1 VFTANTEALTMT
13 ACEESTTRPSSEA
26 ASRCAVSGKAQA
38 DSRVDKARKRWK
50 VGLSIYVPREGRQ
63 WRFEKVSSQFGVEAD
78 QDFWIAAKLEMFGSK
93 L

>member
-1 VFTANTEALTMT
+1 M
-13 ACEESTTRPSSEA
+13 
-26 ASRCAVSGKAQA
+26 
-38 DSRVDKARKRWK
+38 
-50 VGLSIYVPREGRQ
+50 YVPREGRQ